1 MSENLIHHHAPAR
14 RYADAD
20 GSVYAV
26 ERSVKTGRWIVA
38 RINPGGNRKMA
49 KQFPAVKSQNTAQRL
64 LDDGAVKMGWK
75 ELDR

>member
-1 MSENLIHHHAPAR
+1 MLTQLKEER

-26 ERSVKTGRWIVA
+26 ERSAKTGRWIVA

-49 KQFPAVKSQNTAQRL
+49 KQFPAVKSQNAAQRL
-64 LDDGAVKMGWK
+64 LDSGAVKMGWK
-75 ELDR
+75 EVGV